1 MPRTLVFSR
10 PGVFWKWASRHFSE
24 TPSQSAPRGFR
35 ENREGAVGV
44 MGDGEASPPPPA
56 RMKPWRALDFMLA
69 SERALANPY
78 VRAFVDEKPLLERFL
93 HDPAMAH
100 WSKKSNLRKE
110 VTEAMG
116 ALTQIRLCVPKARDG
131 DGDVEI
137 SDGCGTRDEDGEVP
151 HDSGSGLVFVDL
163 CSGSGMLSI
172 VVAHFFPAARVL
184 MVDANPK
191 IKLPHLACLPT
202 VEHHLLDVQSTKA
215 LDLVRGAVR
224 DATRACIVVGVHLC
238 GDLSRRAVQLFLE
251 TESHALVLCPC
262 CLPRRRRHD
271 VFGFHVVDQARSL
284 KREPHGVWC
293 MALHGLLPWRDR
305 ETFAVDVRVDDDVEG
320 PFKTFLLARRKK
332 HTREPA
338 KDGGDESE
346 TVCPRVENLGS
357 EIEHGKEGTRVFRG
371 VVAGRRASR
380 WRVIG

>member
-1 MPRTLVFSR
+1 
-10 PGVFWKWASRHFSE
+10 
-24 TPSQSAPRGFR
+24 
-35 ENREGAVGV
+35 

-93 HDPAMAH
+93 NDPAMAH
-100 WSKKSNLRKE
+100 WSKKKNLRKE

-116 ALTQIRLCVPKARDG
+116 ALTQIRRCVDAKERDG
-131 DGDVEI
+131 DGPP
-137 SDGCGTRDEDGEVP
+137 RDARGEP
-151 HDSGSGLVFVDL
+151 RRTDSGSGLVFVDL
-163 CSGSGMLSI
+163 CAGRGMLSI
-172 VVAHFFPAARVL
+172 LMAHFFPAARVL
-184 MVDANPK
+184 MVDADPK

-202 VEHHLLDVQSTKA
+202 VEHHLLDVQSA
-215 LDLVRGAVR
+215 EAFDLVRGAVR

-251 TESHALVLCPC
+251 TNARALVLCPC

-305 ETFAVDVRVDDDVEG
+305 ETFAVDARVDDDVEG
-320 PFKTFLLARRKK
+320 PFKTFLVARRKK
-332 HTREPA
+332 KTSSFRGAAE
-338 KDGGDESE
+338 DGSEGSE
-346 TVCPRVENLGS
+346 TVCPRVENHPALDRVGGTPGES
-357 EIEHGKEGTRVFRG
+357 RVDRAPFGEGKEKGSFRG

-380 WRVIG
+380 WRVVGGEKT

>member
-1 MPRTLVFSR
+1 
-10 PGVFWKWASRHFSE
+10 
-24 TPSQSAPRGFR
+24 
-35 ENREGAVGV
+35 
-44 MGDGEASPPPPA
+44 MGDGEKCAPA
-56 RMKPWRALDFMLA
+56 RMKPRRALDFMLA

-100 WSKKSNLRKE
+100 WARKANLRKE
-110 VTEAMG
+110 ITEAMG
-116 ALTQIRLCVPKARDG
+116 ALTQIRRCVPMERDG
-131 DGDVEI
+131 NGDA
-137 SDGCGTRDEDGEVP
+137 SGDGCVP
-151 HDSGSGLVFVDL
+151 RDSGEERERDGKGEGLVFVDL
-163 CSGSGMLSI
+163 CAGRGMLSI
-172 VVAHFFPAARVL
+172 LMAHFFPAARVL
-184 MVDANPK
+184 MVDADPK

-202 VEHHLLDVQSTKA
+202 VEHHLLDVQSA
-215 LDLVRGAVR
+215 EAFDLVRGAVR

-251 TESHALVLCPC
+251 TNARALVLCPC

-305 ETFAVDVRVDDDVEG
+305 ETFAVDARVDDDVEG
-320 PFKTFLLARRKK
+320 PFKTFLVARRKK
-332 HTREPA
+332 KTSSFRGAAE
-338 KDGGDESE
+338 DGSEGSE
-346 TVCPRVENLGS
+346 TVCPRVENHPALDRVGGTPGES
-357 EIEHGKEGTRVFRG
+357 RFDRAPFGEGKEKGSFRG

-380 WRVIG
+380 WRVVGGEKT